1 MRSKFYLWFK
11 AFNHISDKGF
21 TFRYIKNFQMQL
33 KKKIDVD
40 KYLIKKDIHERKLNN
55 ISNQQ
60 NVKVNELLVYIY
72 KMARIKDCS

>member
-1 MRSKFYLWFK
+1 
-11 AFNHISDKGF
+11 
-21 TFRYIKNFQMQL
+21 MQL

-60 NVKVNELLVYIY
+60 NIKVNELLVYIY